1 MLHLNISLACIH
13 NIVCLV
19 SRHEVPSTI
28 LNMQLCW
35 YKLKYTKIAQHQE
48 YHLAWLTMLLSIDCG
63 WWVSLFPLSI
73 PEFVTLGIEQPGAFS
88 VEGSK
93 QTADIKKPQ
102 SVTLLSVLNST
113 LSAPASI
120 PWNLSKSEPQVTN
133 SPFREG
139 LSILIKSTQLPLT
152 GPWSFSLTMLKYT
165 KCPEEHLTL
174 YRQSTLLGYVS
185 FAAKNPGE
193 NNPDTN
199 CPRWIWYVRIVWFWN
214 NGVAVHTALP
224 CSSRIVVW

>member
-1 MLHLNISLACIH
+1 MSTFYQLTAHNFKYAAMHLLEQVKVH
-13 NIVCLV
+13 NKFTTPRV
-19 SRHEVPSTI
+19 S
-28 LNMQLCW
+28 
-35 YKLKYTKIAQHQE
+35 
-48 YHLAWLTMLLSIDCG
+48 WLTSLLSVNCG
-63 WWVSLFPLSI
+63 NWVSLFRLNL

-93 QTADIKKPQ
+93 HTADIKKPQ

-133 SPFREG
+133 SRFREG
-139 LSILIKSTQLPLT
+139 LSTLMKSTQLPLT
-152 GPWSFSLTMLKYT
+152 RSWSFSLTMLKYT

-174 YRQSTLLGYVS
+174 YRQSKLFGCVS

-193 NNPDTN
+193 NNPETN
-199 CPRWIWYVRIVWFWN
+199 CPCWIWYVRIVWFWN
-214 NGVAVHTALP
+214 KGVAVHTVLP
-224 CSSRIVVW
+224 CSSRILVW